1 MNKNL
6 FDFNT
11 GSKYARDC
19 IIAEIIGLQNEIM
32 DKAESEEYKA
42 YQNVLEL
49 IIDRHGDMYT
59 EFKG

>member
-1 MNKNL
+1 MVRPK
-6 FDFNT
+6 DFND

-19 IIAEIIGLQNEIM
+19 IIAEIIGLQNGVM
-32 DKAESEEYKA
+32 DKTESEEYKA

>member
-1 MNKNL
+1 MVRPIDYNA
-6 FDFNT
+6 

-19 IIAEIIGLQNEIM
+19 IIAEIIGLQNGIM
-32 DKAESEEYKA
+32 DKTESEEYKA